1 MSPPINRTGFLM
13 NEIIRCDWC
22 GDDPIYTAYHDEE
35 WGVPVYD
42 SRALWEKLILDGFQ
56 AGLSWI
62 TILKRRDHF
71 IKAFDGFEP
80 AIIAAYGDNEIGRLM
95 NDSGIIRNRLK
106 ILATIKNAKAYLE
119 IEAERE
125 GAFSEFL
132 WSFTDGKVKK
142 NTLLQMSDMPTQSD
156 ESLAMSKALKKRGF
170 GFCGPTIC
178 YAFMQA
184 VGIIND
190 HLVICHRYEK

>member
-1 MSPPINRTGFLM
+1 MSDK
-13 NEIIRCDWC
+13 IRCDWC
-22 GDDPIYTAYHDEE
+22 GTDQIYLDYHDQE

-62 TILKRRDHF
+62 TILKRRDTF
-71 IKAFDGFEP
+71 ISAFNGFAPE
-80 AIIAAYGDNEIGRLM
+80 IIAQYDDDDIERLM
-95 NDSGIIRNRLK
+95 NDKGIIRNRMK
-106 ILATIKNAKAYLE
+106 IIATIKNAKCYLE
-119 IEAERE
+119 IEAEKP
-125 GAFSEFL
+125 GAFSEFI
-132 WSFTDGKVKK
+132 WSFTGGVVKK
-142 NTLLQMSDMPTQSD
+142 NQLSTMREMPTQSE
-156 ESLAMSKALKKRGF
+156 ESEAMSKALKKRGF

-190 HLVICHRYEK
+190 HLVTCHRYEK

>member
-1 MSPPINRTGFLM
+1 M
-13 NEIIRCDWC
+13 NEIVRCDWC

-42 SRALWEKLILDGFQ
+42 SRDLWEKLILDGFQ

-62 TILKRRDHF
+62 TILKRRDGF
-71 IKAFDGFEP
+71 IRAFDGFDPEK
-80 AIIAAYGDNEIGRLM
+80 IAKYDDDDIERLM
-95 NDSGIIRNRLK
+95 NDTGIIRNRMK
-106 ILATIKNAKAYLE
+106 IVATIKNAKSYLE
-119 IEAERE
+119 IEKERE
-125 GAFSEFL
+125 GAFSEFI
-132 WSFTDGKVKK
+132 WSFTGGEVKK
-142 NTLLQMSDMPTQSD
+142 NNFKSMSDVPT
-156 ESLAMSKALKKRGF
+156 ESEESRAMSKELKKRGF

-190 HLVICHRYEK
+190 HLVTCHRYDK

>member
-1 MSPPINRTGFLM
+1 M
-13 NEIIRCDWC
+13 NDITRCDWC

-62 TILKRRDHF
+62 TILKRRDGF
-71 IKAFDGFEP
+71 IRAFDGFNPE
-80 AIIAAYGDNEIGRLM
+80 IIAQYNDDDIERLM
-95 NDSGIIRNRLK
+95 NDTGIIRNRMK
-106 ILATIKNAKAYLE
+106 IVATIKNAKAYLE
-119 IEAERE
+119 IENERE
-125 GAFSEFL
+125 GAFSELL

-142 NTLLQMSDMPTQSD
+142 NTLNKMSDMPTESD
-156 ESLAMSKALKKRGF
+156 ESRAMSKELKKRGF

-190 HLVICHRYEK
+190 HLTTCHRYEK

>member
-1 MSPPINRTGFLM
+1 M
-13 NEIIRCDWC
+13 NEIVRCDWC
-22 GDDPIYTAYHDEE
+22 GTDPIYTAYHDEE

-62 TILKRRDHF
+62 TILKRRDNF

-80 AIIAAYGDNEIGRLM
+80 SIIAKYDEKDIERLM
-95 NDSGIIRNRLK
+95 NDKGIIRNRLK
-106 ILATIKNAKAYLE
+106 ILATIQNAKIYLE
-119 IEAERE
+119 IENEKD
-125 GAFSEFL
+125 GAFSEL
-132 WSFTDGKVKK
+132 MWKYTGGKVKK
-142 NTLLQMSDMPTQSD
+142 NTFATMSEIPTQSA
-156 ESLAMSKALKKRGF
+156 ESETMSKDLKKRGF
-170 GFCGPTIC
+170 KFCGPTIC

-190 HLVICHRYEK
+190 HIVTCHRYGK